1 MYYIWLV
8 PIADLVTM
16 CNNDVLTY
24 IFIIMFFYVL
34 LTRLQI
40 VDLLSGTA
48 GSVPDKV
55 NNTEYQAMC
64 KHAIPV
70 GNTKVPSYLR

>member
-1 MYYIWLV
+1 
-8 PIADLVTM
+8 M

-55 NNTEYQAMC
+55 RYRPNSL
-64 KHAIPV
+64 
-70 GNTKVPSYLR
+70 NTKQCANMQLLQYP